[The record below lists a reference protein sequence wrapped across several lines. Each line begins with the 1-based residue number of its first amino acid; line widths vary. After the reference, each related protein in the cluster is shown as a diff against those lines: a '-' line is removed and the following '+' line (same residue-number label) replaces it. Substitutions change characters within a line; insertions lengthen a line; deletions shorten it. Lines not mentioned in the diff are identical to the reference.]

1 MRLHPESDPRFVKP
15 ADTGTTRA
23 RRHQYLRKDTYGA
36 FVQMAERYPEG
47 IVLLIVP
54 ATRNFDAQKSIWE
67 TKWKNENGL
76 TDTLRA
82 LSILKYS
89 AMPGTSHHH
98 W

>member
-1 MRLHPESDPRFVKP
+1 MRLRPESDPRFVKP

-36 FVQMAERYPEG
+36 FVQMAED
-47 IVLLIVP
+47 
-54 ATRNFDAQKSIWE
+54 TRNFDAQKSIWE